1 MLSDF
6 NLVLLLRVLTV
17 VVFLVY
23 NCNLLVIMHDACC
36 SCLYGIKGVNTL
48 CCFVISTL

>member
-23 NCNLLVIMHDACC
+23 NCNLVIMHDACC
-36 SCLYGIKGVNTL
+36 LCLYGIKGVNTL